1 MCIKWKK
8 KELETEKR
16 DDEKSDKERKENMK
30 ES

>member
-1 MCIKWKK
+1 MYKMKK